1 MKKYLQIFILFLVT
15 FTFGITGA
23 KAGALS
29 ISASSTNVIKG
40 GSVIIRIKASEVAG
54 KVSLS
59 SSNPSVLSGGISS
72 VWVENDTQTYTFK
85 ANENGSAT
93 VTLSA
98 IDVSDSNG
106 NAYTASKSV
115 TINVYTPAPV
125 VLSSNNN
132 LSSLGVEGK
141 ELTPGFAQ
149 GTLEYSVEMDPE
161 TTKVNLTGSVADS
174 SASVSGLG
182 ERDVTDGDNRLE
194 VIVTAQNGTTK
205 TYVVNVKVKEYN
217 PINVDINSKNLT
229 VIRKKGQIEAPA
241 NYNETTLKIG
251 DEEVNAF
258 HSDITGYTLVG
269 LKDEEGNANLYIY
282 EDGKYT
288 LYNEYS
294 FAQIKLY
301 PMEANSKD
309 IPSLYHKTT
318 IKLNNKDVVA
328 YKLDDAS
335 DYALIY
341 GMNVDNGK
349 TNLYMYNETENTI
362 QLYTREEMK
371 VFDKKLNTY
380 VLAIAV
386 LSGVSVLLFIL
397 CIVLLISKRNKKDKS
412 DTEIKVTQINKPKR
426 DKKTEDLAR
435 EVLNNDKFRL

>member
-1 MKKYLQIFILFLVT
+1 MKKYLQICILFLIT
-15 FTFGITGA
+15 FTFGVTGA
-23 KAGALS
+23 KAGSLS

-125 VLSSNNN
+125 ILSSNNN

-241 NYNETTLKIG
+241 NYNETTLKIC

-282 EDGKYT
+282 EDGKYM

-301 PMEANSKD
+301 PMEANSKRY
-309 IPSLYHKTT
+309 SK
-318 IKLNNKDVVA
+318 
-328 YKLDDAS
+328 
-335 DYALIY
+335 
-341 GMNVDNGK
+341 
-349 TNLYMYNETENTI
+349 
-362 QLYTREEMK
+362 
-371 VFDKKLNTY
+371 
-380 VLAIAV
+380 
-386 LSGVSVLLFIL
+386 FI
-397 CIVLLISKRNKKDKS
+397 S
-412 DTEIKVTQINKPKR
+412 
-426 DKKTEDLAR
+426 
-435 EVLNNDKFRL
+435 

>member
-1 MKKYLQIFILFLVT
+1 MKKYLQICILFLIT

-341 GMNVDNGK
+341 GMNVENGK

-362 QLYTREEMK
+362 QLYTREEMDLL
-371 VFDKKLNTY
+371 DKKLNTY

>member
-282 EDGKYT
+282 EDGKYM

-397 CIVLLISKRNKKDKS
+397 CIVFLISKRKKKDKS

>member
-174 SASVSGLG
+174 SASVAGLG

-205 TYVVNVKVKEYN
+205 AYVVNVKVKEYN

-241 NYNETTLKIG
+241 NYNETTVKIG

-269 LKDEEGNANLYIY
+269 LKDEKGSANLYIY

-301 PMEANSKD
+301 PMEASSKD
-309 IPSLYHKTT
+309 IPNLYHKTT
-318 IKLNNKDVVA
+318 IKLNDKDVVA

-341 GMNVDNGK
+341 GMNVESGK

>member
-1 MKKYLQIFILFLVT
+1 MKKYLQICILFLIT
-15 FTFGITGA
+15 FTFGVTGA
-23 KAGALS
+23 KAGSLS

-40 GSVIIRIKASEVAG
+40 GSVIIRIKASDVAG
-54 KVSLS
+54 KVSLT
-59 SSNPSVLSGGISS
+59 SSNSSVLSGGISS

-125 VLSSNNN
+125 ILSSNNN

-282 EDGKYT
+282 EDGKYM

-362 QLYTREEMK
+362 QLYTREEMDLL
-371 VFDKKLNTY
+371 DKKLNTY

-397 CIVLLISKRNKKDKS
+397 CIVFLISKRKKKDKS

>member
-1 MKKYLQIFILFLVT
+1 MKKYLQICILFLIT
-15 FTFGITGA
+15 FTFGVIGA
-23 KAGALS
+23 KAGSLS

-40 GSVIIRIKASEVAG
+40 GSVIIRIKASDVAG
-54 KVSLS
+54 KVSLT

-125 VLSSNNN
+125 ILSSNNN

-282 EDGKYT
+282 EDGKYM

-341 GMNVDNGK
+341 GMNVESGK

>member
-40 GSVIIRIKASEVAG
+40 GSVIIRIKASDVAG
-54 KVSLS
+54 KVSLT
-59 SSNPSVLSGGISS
+59 SSNSSVLSGGISS

-282 EDGKYT
+282 EDGKYM

-341 GMNVDNGK
+341 GMNVENGK

-362 QLYTREEMK
+362 QLYTREEMDLL
-371 VFDKKLNTY
+371 DKKLNTY

-397 CIVLLISKRNKKDKS
+397 CIVFLISKRKKKDKS

>member
-1 MKKYLQIFILFLVT
+1 MKKYLQICILFLIT
-15 FTFGITGA
+15 FTFGITGT

-282 EDGKYT
+282 EDGKYM

>member
-125 VLSSNNN
+125 ILSSNNN

-182 ERDVTDGDNRLE
+182 EIDVTDGDNRLE

-282 EDGKYT
+282 EDGKYM

-362 QLYTREEMK
+362 QLYTREEMDLL
-371 VFDKKLNTY
+371 DKKLNTY

-397 CIVLLISKRNKKDKS
+397 CIVFLISKRKKKDKS